1 MLSPRTRTLA
11 LVLILASILPAAASS
26 PPVPF
31 RVPPATGAAP
41 RVTRDFVGLSFET
54 GESNTGL
61 FDAAD
66 APLLRLFGEIGAGSL
81 RLGGNSVDRTPWDGA
96 GDTNGHGLTPG
107 FVAPSDV
114 DRLAGFLRAV
124 PGWRVIYSLDLA
136 AGDGG
141 AGAREAQYV
150 AGDLPTLSALAIGNE
165 PDLYARNGLRP
176 STYSYAQY
184 AAEWSLDRRLIGE
197 AAPRAPVSGP
207 DAGYDAKRYTLP
219 FIAAFGPGLR
229 VATQHYYI
237 ASSCSGPTVAS
248 LLKPD
253 PALHATAS
261 ALVAAASAAG
271 VRDGL
276 RYDEVNSYYSCTDA
290 AGHEISG
297 TAGVSDSFA
306 SALWAIDLMGELAAD
321 GVAGVNFHSGG
332 HASYSPIQ
340 TARGAVIAVKPEF
353 YGLWLFARALR
364 GCPCGLAAAARDIGG
379 RAGLNAVAIRRGDGG
394 VAVILSNEGAGD
406 AAVGLSGLPGAAL
419 DRFTLRAAGGL
430 ADTDPADV
438 SVDGATVRIDGRWS
452 GPVAPENV
460 PAPGGGATVAV
471 PAGAAVLVVAR

>member
-1 MLSPRTRTLA
+1 MPSLRTRALTLS
-11 LVLILASILPAAASS
+11 LILASGLPAAAAA

-31 RVPPATGAAP
+31 RVPPASPAAP
-41 RVTRDFVGLSFET
+41 RLTRDFVGLSFET
-54 GESNTGL
+54 GELNTGL
-61 FDAAD
+61 FAAAD
-66 APLLRLFGEIGAGSL
+66 APLLRLFGEIGAGTL
-81 RLGGNSVDRTPWDGA
+81 RLGGNSVDRTPWNDA
-96 GDTNGHGLTPG
+96 GDTNGRGLTRG
-107 FVAPSDV
+107 VVAPSDV

-124 PGWRVIYSLDLA
+124 PGWRVLYSLDLA

-141 AGAREAQYV
+141 AGAREARYV
-150 AGDLPTLSALAIGNE
+150 AGDLPDLYALAIGNE

-219 FIAAFGPGLR
+219 FVAAFGPGLR

-261 ALVAAASAAG
+261 ALVAAAAG

-306 SALWAIDLMGELAAD
+306 SALWAIDLMGGLAAD

-332 HASYSPIQ
+332 HAFYSPVQ
-340 TARGAVIAVKPEF
+340 TAQGAVIAVKPEF

-394 VAVILSNEGAGD
+394 AAVILSNEGIGD
-406 AAVGLSGLPGAAL
+406 AAVALSGLPGAAL

-438 SVDGATVRIDGRWS
+438 SVDGATVGIDGRWS
-452 GPVAPENV
+452 GPVVPENV
-460 PAPGGGATVAV
+460 PAPGGGATVTV